1 MSSFLEDARAA
12 LDDAPRL
19 ATVLARPQVTSE
31 VFFDLLPELKSGERW
46 PRLVAAAGPD
56 LKRML
61 DRWTPRTSL
70 GRPRTCE
77 AFCEAANAWLRERF
91 TDVPTISSKGLTL
104 KTLGFCAQGGSL
116 SFTDATWRIELSVE
130 MAEVGPAEVIHE
142 ETWTIYANHPTTRFV
157 FVCDASDPR
166 QTAAWVQAQPADAHP
181 LTLHDLRRR

>member
-1 MSSFLEDARAA
+1 MTFVEEARAA

-19 ATVLARPQVTSE
+19 ATVLARPQVSSDD
-31 VFFDLLPELKSGERW
+31 FFDLLPELKSGDRW
-46 PRLVAAAGPD
+46 ARLQAAAEPD
-56 LKRML
+56 LKRLL

-77 AFCEAANAWLRERF
+77 AFCEAATAWLRERLP
-91 TDVPTISSKGLTL
+91 DAPTISSKGLTL

-116 SFTDATWRIELSVE
+116 SFADATWRIELFVE

-142 ETWTIYANHPTTRFV
+142 ETWTIHANHPTTRFV
-157 FVCDASDPR
+157 FVCDASEPR
-166 QTAAWVQAQPADAHP
+166 QTAAWVQALPVDAHP